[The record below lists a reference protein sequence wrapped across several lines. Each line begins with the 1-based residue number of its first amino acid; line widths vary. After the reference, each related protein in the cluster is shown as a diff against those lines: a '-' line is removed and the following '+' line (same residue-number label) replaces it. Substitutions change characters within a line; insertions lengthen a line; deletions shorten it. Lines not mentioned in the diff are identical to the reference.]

1 MVLLQQ
7 RRLDHADLEW
17 YRGPEPE
24 PAQVRHAGLAAPAG
38 HPHLLGHVRAACKH
52 SLHLLCPLPCPKL
65 HSAVQITLHDHLVC
79 ARCTASI
86 KTKLTD
92 NCNTW
97 YNPIFRNLL
106 GVCAVCFQEGDSP
119 VVSTSDE
126 PLVTRFAAQAPT
138 MTPFSLEWGNDG
150 ISVGMRAIANNNY
163 VFYIEVDDVDGQ
175 AEHVTLTGTSSNTS
189 FVRTVAATSSGSNRT
204 VVLGLAAECG
214 ISNLTFLVVDRL
226 GLNSTQTFPFEV
238 QHDVNFSVDRADLL
252 LSPLSPSDI
261 ARGVRTPASL
271 CHAPWLPSSQSLV
284 CYPALYSHTHHTV
297 SRSGARGCG
306 PGSSV
311 PRPTGTQ
318 TWALSRARGG
328 PRTRVRG
335 WRIPT
340 PTTKGCL
347 RPSAHCGGSPTS
359 GSSSSPG
366 LTDAAAATVRARRPF
381 TGL

>member
-1 MVLLQQ
+1 M
-7 RRLDHADLEW
+7 
-17 YRGPEPE
+17 
-24 PAQVRHAGLAAPAG
+24 
-38 HPHLLGHVRAACKH
+38 
-52 SLHLLCPLPCPKL
+52 
-65 HSAVQITLHDHLVC
+65 
-79 ARCTASI
+79 
-86 KTKLTD
+86 
-92 NCNTW
+92 
-97 YNPIFRNLL
+97 
-106 GVCAVCFQEGDSP
+106 CFQEGDSP

-271 CHAPWLPSSQSLV
+271 CHAPWLPSSQSVLNPSCAIQPCTHTPITRSLGPV
-284 CYPALYSHTHHTV
+284 PGDVDPALPYH
-297 SRSGARGCG
+297 GQ
-306 PGSSV
+306 P
-311 PRPTGTQ
+311 
-318 TWALSRARGG
+318 
-328 PRTRVRG
+328 
-335 WRIPT
+335 
-340 PTTKGCL
+340 
-347 RPSAHCGGSPTS
+347 AHKHGHFLEPAVDL
-359 GSSSSPG
+359 G
-366 LTDAAAATVRARRPF
+366 L
-381 TGL
+381 G